1 MYRQFV
7 RNEPKEERSISG
19 FEKQVA
25 GHIYFHVQGE
35 ESELNSSDS
44 EHKINSAVLR
54 MQCWSQLVDFLTLPV
69 FLDLALS
76 GMQKPIK

>member
-44 EHKINSAVLR
+44 EHKINSAVL
-54 MQCWSQLVDFLTLPV
+54 QTQ
-69 FLDLALS
+69 
-76 GMQKPIK
+76 

>member
-1 MYRQFV
+1 MYRKFV

-35 ESELNSSDS
+35 ESELID
-44 EHKINSAVLR
+44 EVRILGVKE
-54 MQCWSQLVDFLTLPV
+54 D
-69 FLDLALS
+69 
-76 GMQKPIK
+76 